1 MTICKTCGYETRTY
15 PPPWEVRI
23 KELETERDNL
33 LERNK
38 ELLKAEHDL
47 SDAYLRI
54 RELVSAWETPFAPT
68 TVDVW
73 ELTESKVRSLQ
84 ERNKIL
90 ESSNTTQE
98 MLDDVKN
105 IYEGALTAL
114 SSCQKERDDVKKLFE
129 ETKLDLLLARKEI
142 EVDNKLLEGRDEL
155 LESLP
160 QCPQHGKGCIPH
172 AIEWIKAQR
181 IISGKRK

>member
-1 MTICKTCGYETRTY
+1 MIT
-15 PPPWEVRI
+15 
-23 KELETERDNL
+23 KEDLLKEWDFGTSDGALVMATELLKERDNL

-90 ESSNTTQE
+90 ESSKTTQE
-98 MLDDVKN
+98 MLDDVK
-105 IYEGALTAL
+105 
-114 SSCQKERDDVKKLFE
+114 KLFE
-129 ETKLDLLLARKEI
+129 EEKAKCKRLEEQLDARKNQ
-142 EVDNKLLEGRDEL
+142 D
-155 LESLP
+155 
-160 QCPQHGKGCIPH
+160 
-172 AIEWIKAQR
+172 KAQ
-181 IISGKRK
+181 IQKNLDDYYKPPHWKHS